1 MKKVILPVVSAV
13 AMLVFLLNVNDK
25 PETAGY
31 VISIG
36 IGLLVGTLLNKL
48 VFKEKATADFT
59 QAKESIVNENDKPA

>member
-1 MKKVILPVVSAV
+1 MKKAILHVVSAV

-48 VFKEKATADFT
+48 VFKEKATADFI
-59 QAKESIVNENDKPA
+59 QATESIVDEDDKAA